1 MKNLGEIKESKDITT
16 KEYVDGKMVIIDN
29 TDIIEKINSG
39 FDGYNPYTFNVS
51 ELLTED
57 EKNKLKNADA
67 VQLALEKL
75 GGNSYYRIALHK
87 TENEEYFQGTGI
99 VTSTINDVNTMSFV
113 IFVSYSLMQIKPL
126 PIGYANT
133 NPNIFGDSSYVNKNY
148 VNNQIST
155 AGDGKF
161 LPLVD
166 GGRIT
171 NSEHP
176 SLTGTLI
183 SSTGIAVDG
192 DNEPHARYGTEA
204 YFYQKSEASDAMT
217 EISYSG
223 VYISKGGANSELTGL
238 HLNLLEFKSGNGV
251 VSGLATPTT
260 NTQAANK
267 AYVDALGTRVSTNE
281 DNIAMAESDIES
293 LQTDV
298 STLKTDNTANQAA
311 IKTLQDTYVPNTR
324 KINNKSL
331 DNDITLTASD
341 VGAISQTS
349 ADDRYLKLSGGTIT
363 DNTYTLNINPDSL
376 QFSTTGVEFNASGI
390 LNLSTVGQNNGVIK
404 GLTNPTQDDYAANKA
419 YVDNAVSNL
428 PLTELNTVVS
438 PRMGEDAISIVD
450 LNDEVI
456 DISNSDNPV
465 IYFQYQNSALSELL
479 NNSIEHIVEVCD
491 IYLDLDNAP
500 IEKYPLYKLPEPI
513 YSAQDSSS
521 TAIYYSSG
529 TITLEIEGNSCAT
542 FVVFAGKTI
551 KASEGIPYDRLIFIN
566 LNLGL

>member
-1 MKNLGEIKESKDITT
+1 MKNLGQITDPKDIPT
-16 KEYVDGKMVIIDN
+16 KEYVD
-29 TDIIEKINSG
+29 S
-39 FDGYNPYTFNVS
+39 
-51 ELLTED
+51 
-57 EKNKLKNADA
+57 
-67 VQLALEKL
+67 
-75 GGNSYYRIALHK
+75 
-87 TENEEYFQGTGI
+87 
-99 VTSTINDVNTMSFV
+99 
-113 IFVSYSLMQIKPL
+113 
-126 PIGYANT
+126 
-133 NPNIFGDSSYVNKNY
+133 
-148 VNNQIST
+148 QIST

-223 VYISKGGANSELTGL
+223 VYISKGGANKELTGL
-238 HLNLLEFKSGNGV
+238 RPNLLEFKSSNGV

-267 AYVDALGTRVSTNE
+267 AYVDALGTRISTNE

-298 STLKTDNTANQAA
+298 ATLKTDNTANQAA

-349 ADDRYLKLSGGTIT
+349 ADGRYLKLSGGTMTGKIT
-363 DNTYTLNINPDSL
+363 GISTPTSNTDCANKSYVDTKATVHSYTASL
-376 QFSTTGVEFNASGI
+376 STTWTGTSAPYTQSISISGI
-390 LNLSTVGQNNGVIK
+390 LSTDKPHITPVYST
-404 GLTNPTQDDYAANKA
+404 TNATAILEKKAWNCISKAVTSAGKITFTCFEEKPTQ
-419 YVDNAVSNL
+419 
-428 PLTELNTVVS
+428 ELS
-438 PRMGEDAISIVD
+438 LQI
-450 LNDEVI
+450 EVI
-456 DISNSDNPV
+456 
-465 IYFQYQNSALSELL
+465 
-479 NNSIEHIVEVCD
+479 
-491 IYLDLDNAP
+491 
-500 IEKYPLYKLPEPI
+500 
-513 YSAQDSSS
+513 
-521 TAIYYSSG
+521 
-529 TITLEIEGNSCAT
+529 
-542 FVVFAGKTI
+542 
-551 KASEGIPYDRLIFIN
+551 R
-566 LNLGL
+566 

>member
-1 MKNLGEIKESKDITT
+1 MKNLGQITDPKDIPT
-16 KEYVDGKMVIIDN
+16 KEYVD
-29 TDIIEKINSG
+29 S
-39 FDGYNPYTFNVS
+39 
-51 ELLTED
+51 
-57 EKNKLKNADA
+57 
-67 VQLALEKL
+67 
-75 GGNSYYRIALHK
+75 
-87 TENEEYFQGTGI
+87 
-99 VTSTINDVNTMSFV
+99 
-113 IFVSYSLMQIKPL
+113 
-126 PIGYANT
+126 
-133 NPNIFGDSSYVNKNY
+133 
-148 VNNQIST
+148 QIST

-223 VYISKGGANSELTGL
+223 VYISKGGANKELTGL
-238 HLNLLEFKSGNGV
+238 HPNLLEFKSSNGV

-267 AYVDALGTRVSTNE
+267 AYVDALGSRVSTNE

-341 VGAISQTS
+341 IDAISQTD
-349 ADDRYLKLSGGTIT
+349 ADNRYLKLTGGTLSGLLTINKT
-363 DNTYTLNINPDSL
+363 DAVDGSSSALLSLRSNKFPNSTRYTVDDKGLIRLINPTTGDSYLYYNPTTKKFKLTDYDNNSKALRSISMDYSTDQPKIKIDNTTSNAIYSTLSPTELTINDVLHSTHYTKDNITFSTLVELNANGTLNLAQDGESN
-376 QFSTTGVEFNASGI
+376 TGIV
-390 LNLSTVGQNNGVIK
+390 K
-404 GLTNPTQDDYAANKA
+404 GLANPTQDDYAANKA
-419 YVDNAVSNL
+419 YVDSRTSQTEVLTTIVNSTDINEDNL
-428 PLTELNTVVS
+428 ISVVDIA
-438 PRMGEDAISIVD
+438 G
-450 LNDEVI
+450 DEV
-456 DISNSDNPV
+456 DIATSDATT
-465 IYFQYQNSALSELL
+465 IYFQYE
-479 NNSIEHIVEVCD
+479 
-491 IYLDLDNAP
+491 DNALYDFLTEKTEYIAATYEFLLDISSST
-500 IEKYPLYKLPEPI
+500 IERYPLYKLPEPI
-513 YSAQDSSS
+513 RC
-521 TAIYYSSG
+521 TAETGNIIYYTSG
-529 TITLEIEGNSCAT
+529 IISLKTTTNQYRHFI
-542 FVVFAGKTI
+542 VFGANIMKSDETNGVN
-551 KASEGIPYDRLIFIN
+551 RLIFIN
-566 LNLGL
+566 LDVNP

>member
-39 FDGYNPYTFNVS
+39 FDGYNPYVFNVS

-87 TENEEYFQGTGI
+87 TESEEYFQGTGI
-99 VTSTINDVNTMSFV
+99 VTSTINDINTMSFV
-113 IFVSYSLMQIKPL
+113 IFISYSLIQIKPL

-133 NPNIFGDSSYVNKNY
+133 NPNIFGDFSYVNKNY

-192 DNEPHARYGTEA
+192 DNEPHAKYGTEA

-217 EISYSG
+217 EVGYSG
-223 VYISKGGANSELTGL
+223 VYISKGANYNSELTGL

-298 STLKTDNTANQAA
+298 TTLKTDNTANQAA

-331 DNDITLTASD
+331 NNDITLTASD

-349 ADDRYLKLSGGTIT
+349 ADDRYLKLSGGTIAN
-363 DNTYTLNINPDSL
+363 NTYTLNINPDSL
-376 QFSTTGVEFNASGI
+376 QFSTTGVEFNAYGI

-404 GLTNPTQDDYAANKA
+404 GLDAPTRDDYAANKA
-419 YVDNAVSNL
+419 YVDSFFSAFS
-428 PLTELNTVVS
+428 TVVNS
-438 PRMGEDAISIVD
+438 ENISSDNFISIID
-450 LNDEVI
+450 LDSDDI
-456 DISNSDNPV
+456 DFVNSDSPI
-465 IYFQYQNSALSELL
+465 IYFQYQNQGLKNVL
-479 NNSIEHIVEVCD
+479 NSNVDNILTNYEISLNIPDPTIER
-491 IYLDLDNAP
+491 
-500 IEKYPLYKLPEPI
+500 YPLYRLPEPPLS
-513 YSAQDSSS
+513 SAQEAAS
-521 TAIYYSSG
+521 TEIYYSSG
-529 TITLEIEGNSCAT
+529 IIYLELVGQVIEPFIVLAGQITKSTEGSAYN
-542 FVVFAGKTI
+542 
-551 KASEGIPYDRLIFIN
+551 RLIFIN
-566 LNLGL
+566 LNVSL

>member
-1 MKNLGEIKESKDITT
+1 MKNLEEIKESKDITT

-29 TDIIEKINSG
+29 TAIIEKINSG
-39 FDGYNPYTFNVS
+39 FDGYNPYVFNVS

-87 TENEEYFQGTGI
+87 TESEEYFQGTGI
-99 VTSTINDVNTMSFV
+99 VTSTINNVNTMSFV
-113 IFVSYSLMQIKPL
+113 IFISYSLMQIKPA
-126 PIGYANT
+126 PIGYVNT
-133 NPNIFGDSSYVNKNY
+133 NPNIFGDFSYVNKNY

-183 SSTGIAVDG
+183 SSTGIEVDG
-192 DNEPHARYGTEA
+192 DNEPHAKYGTEA

-267 AYVDALGTRVSTNE
+267 AYVDTKATVHS
-281 DNIAMAESDIES
+281 
-293 LQTDV
+293 
-298 STLKTDNTANQAA
+298 
-311 IKTLQDTYVPNTR
+311 Y
-324 KINNKSL
+324 
-331 DNDITLTASD
+331 TASLSTTWT
-341 VGAISQTS
+341 GTS
-349 ADDRYLKLSGGTIT
+349 AP
-363 DNTYTLNINPDSL
+363 YTQSISI
-376 QFSTTGVEFNASGI
+376 SGI
-390 LNLSTVGQNNGVIK
+390 LSTDKPHITPVYST
-404 GLTNPTQDDYAANKA
+404 TNATAILEKKAWNCISKAETSAGKITFTCFEEKPTQAL
-419 YVDNAVSNL
+419 SL
-428 PLTELNTVVS
+428 Q
-438 PRMGEDAISIVD
+438 M
-450 LNDEVI
+450 EVI
-456 DISNSDNPV
+456 
-465 IYFQYQNSALSELL
+465 
-479 NNSIEHIVEVCD
+479 
-491 IYLDLDNAP
+491 
-500 IEKYPLYKLPEPI
+500 
-513 YSAQDSSS
+513 
-521 TAIYYSSG
+521 
-529 TITLEIEGNSCAT
+529 
-542 FVVFAGKTI
+542 
-551 KASEGIPYDRLIFIN
+551 R
-566 LNLGL
+566 

>member
-16 KEYVDGKMVIIDN
+16 KEYVDGKMVIINN

-39 FDGYNPYTFNVS
+39 FDGYNPYVFNVS

-57 EKNKLKNADA
+57 EKNKLKNADV

-75 GGNSYYRIALHK
+75 DGNSYYRIALHK
-87 TENEEYFQGTGI
+87 TESEEYFQGTGI
-99 VTSTINDVNTMSFV
+99 VTSTINNVNTMSFV
-113 IFVSYSLMQIKPL
+113 TFVSYSLMEIKPA

-133 NPNIFGDSSYVNKNY
+133 NPNISGDFSYVNKNY

-183 SSTGIAVDG
+183 TSTGIEVDG

-223 VYISKGGANSELTGL
+223 VYISKGGANKELTGL
-238 HLNLLEFKSGNGV
+238 HPNLLEFKSSNGI

-298 STLKTDNTANQAA
+298 TTLKTDNTANQAA

-349 ADDRYLKLSGGTIT
+349 ADDRYLKLSGGTIAN
-363 DNTYTLNINPDSL
+363 NTYTLNINPDSL
-376 QFSTTGVEFNASGI
+376 QFSTTGVEFNAYGI
-390 LNLSTVGQNNGVIK
+390 LNLSTVGQNGGVIK
-404 GLTNPTQDDYAANKA
+404 GLAEPTQDDYAANKA
-419 YVDNAVSNL
+419 YVDSLSFSVFS
-428 PLTELNTVVS
+428 TVVNS
-438 PRMGEDAISIVD
+438 ENISSDNFISIID
-450 LNDEVI
+450 LNSDDI
-456 DISNSDNPV
+456 DVVNSDSQI
-465 IYFQYQNSALSELL
+465 IYFQYQNQGLKNVL
-479 NNSIEHIVEVCD
+479 NLNVENILANYEISLNISD
-491 IYLDLDNAP
+491 P
-500 IEKYPLYKLPEPI
+500 TTERYPLYKLPEPLS
-513 YSAQDSSS
+513 SAQAEAS
-521 TAIYYSSG
+521 TGIYYSSG
-529 TITLEIEGNSCAT
+529 IIELELVEQTASSFIVLAGQITKSSE
-542 FVVFAGKTI
+542 
-551 KASEGIPYDRLIFIN
+551 ASSYNRLLFIN
-566 LNLGL
+566 LNVSPSS

>member
-39 FDGYNPYTFNVS
+39 FDGYNPYVFNVS

-87 TENEEYFQGTGI
+87 TESEEYFQGTGI

-113 IFVSYSLMQIKPL
+113 TFVSYSLMEIKPA

-133 NPNIFGDSSYVNKNY
+133 NPNIFGDFSYVNKNY

-155 AGDGKF
+155 AGEGKF

-183 SSTGIAVDG
+183 TSTGIAVDG

-217 EISYSG
+217 QIGYNG
-223 VYISKGGANSELTGL
+223 IYISKGNNYNSELTGL

-251 VSGLATPTT
+251 VSGLTTPTT

-298 STLKTDNTANQAA
+298 TTLKTDNTANQAA
-311 IKTLQDTYVPNTR
+311 IKTLQDTALTSTDAD
-324 KINNKSL
+324 NK
-331 DNDITLTASD
+331 
-341 VGAISQTS
+341 
-349 ADDRYLKLSGGTIT
+349 YLKLTGGTLSGSLAINKT
-363 DNTYTLNINPDSL
+363 DAVDDSTSFLSTLKSNKFPNSTRYSIDDKGIIKLVNPAEDNPYLYFNPTTNHLYMSKDADNSSGISMDYNTTTPNIGFLGVAGGKVTNLATPTNNTDATNKEYVDTKATVHSYTASL
-376 QFSTTGVEFNASGI
+376 STTWAGTSAPYTQSISISGI
-390 LNLSTVGQNNGVIK
+390 LSTDKPHITPVYST
-404 GLTNPTQDDYAANKA
+404 TNATAILEKKAWNCISKAVTSAGKITFTCFEEKPTQAL
-419 YVDNAVSNL
+419 SL
-428 PLTELNTVVS
+428 Q
-438 PRMGEDAISIVD
+438 I
-450 LNDEVI
+450 EVI
-456 DISNSDNPV
+456 
-465 IYFQYQNSALSELL
+465 
-479 NNSIEHIVEVCD
+479 
-491 IYLDLDNAP
+491 
-500 IEKYPLYKLPEPI
+500 
-513 YSAQDSSS
+513 
-521 TAIYYSSG
+521 
-529 TITLEIEGNSCAT
+529 
-542 FVVFAGKTI
+542 
-551 KASEGIPYDRLIFIN
+551 R
-566 LNLGL
+566 